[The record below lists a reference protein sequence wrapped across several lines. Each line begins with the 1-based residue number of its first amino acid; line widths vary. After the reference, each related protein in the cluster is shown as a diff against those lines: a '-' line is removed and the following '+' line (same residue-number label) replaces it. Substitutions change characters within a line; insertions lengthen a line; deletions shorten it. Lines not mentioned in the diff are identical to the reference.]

1 MLFYMCYY
9 DIFPV
14 THSDT
19 SLQSILAASQDAI
32 VAADG
37 NGNITS
43 WNDAARSMF
52 GYSKEEAIGQSL
64 QLLMPSDYKARHQSA
79 LDAQTSGSA
88 KAGGRPGVKK
98 YDKIYAVRGVAKN
111 GTEFPIEISVTS
123 FMLGG
128 KMRYNSIIKD
138 LSDSADQGGSFV
150 PEHSQENLDIVSSAN
165 QLLKLK
171 ALKLG
176 AMMQTAHGLSS
187 SAFIT
192 KQELAD
198 VINKGMIEAK
208 LETNPEIRKQ
218 KCENIAAAIMHDTT
232 RGGEDKMFFLN
243 LIPTLLKRGI
253 TVTDQGALQLQNS
266 RTRNAERTRFEN
278 FMRYLKV
285 NKLEIGW
292 MIGLFA
298 INLTLFLTA
307 YFEFKAK
314 GANEWIQVARGGGRM
329 LNFDCAIIVLPMCRK
344 VMGYLRTT
352 PMRKFTP
359 FDASIE
365 FHKVIAYYILFATL
379 LHSAA
384 HFGNYLTPTMSACPP
399 ALAAKYLNFS
409 DQGGVGTG
417 TCNFSFWLFST
428 QPGLT
433 GFFLL
438 LIMLFIYGGASEI
451 IRRGSD
457 VQRSAP
463 VQAKDRSVAAAG
475 PVKPSVAA
483 ATHAQ
488 NWRQIYSHSV
498 FFFTHHLFL
507 IFFILILIHG
517 YGLEAEIGNP
527 NFYKYFLACGPIYF
541 IERFVRDGYTKR
553 ENLRLLKAVTLP
565 GKVTA
570 LYVEKPKIWDVKA
583 GMYLFIQIPEI
594 SSFEWHPF
602 TITSAPEDPWVSVHI
617 KALGDWTNDLF
628 KLFKDHPVDVLSPG
642 NEHANHAKLPVVRID
657 GPYGAP
663 TQDVFRF
670 ETAVV
675 VGAGIG
681 ATPSVSVLR
690 HVLHRLKDNAGCKRA
705 SCNCTCSCCLFKIK
719 KLYFIWS
726 NRDAEAFQWFSNVL
740 GAVEV
745 HPSVEIRA
753 FLTSS
758 GLGKDDLNAF
768 LLRIGMEALA
778 DEGGADVVSNLKSA
792 TQFRR

>member
-1 MLFYMCYY
+1 MFV
-9 DIFPV
+9 FPV
-14 THSDT
+14 DDLSL
-19 SLQSILAASQDAI
+19 LQSILASSQDAI
-32 VAADG
+32 IGGDG
-37 NGNITS
+37 AGNITS
-43 WNDAARSMF
+43 WNDAARNMF
-52 GYSKEEAIGQSL
+52 GYTKDEAIGQSL
-64 QLLMPSDYKARHQSA
+64 QILMPRDYKNRHQAA
-79 LDAQTSGSA
+79 LDAQTAESA
-88 KAGGRPGVKK
+88 KAGGKKPGVKK

-111 GTEFPIEISVTS
+111 GTEFPIEVSVTS

-128 KMRYNSIIKD
+128 KMRYNSIIRD
-138 LSDSADQGGSFV
+138 LSGTADQAGSFV
-150 PEHSQENLDIVSSAN
+150 PEHSQENLDIATAAN
-165 QLLKLK
+165 QLLKQK

-198 VINKGMIEAK
+198 VINNGMVEAK
-208 LETNPEIRKQ
+208 LEANSELRKQ
-218 KCENIAAAIMHDTT
+218 KCESVAAAIMHDAA
-232 RGGEDKMFFLN
+232 RGVEDKIFFLD
-243 LIPTLLKRGI
+243 LIPMLLKRGI
-253 TVTDQGALQLQNS
+253 TVTDQGALQLQNL
-266 RTRNAERTRFEN
+266 RTRRAERSRFEV
-278 FMRYLKV
+278 FLRYLKV
-285 NKLEIGW
+285 NKQQIGW
-292 MIGLFA
+292 MLGLFA

-307 YFEFKAK
+307 FFEFRAK

-344 VMGYLRTT
+344 AMGYLRTT
-352 PMRKFTP
+352 IMRKFTP
-359 FDASIE
+359 FDESIE
-365 FHKVIAYYILFATL
+365 FHKVIAYYILFATV
-379 LHSAA
+379 LHTIA

-399 ALAAKYLNFS
+399 ALALKYLNFTS
-409 DQGGVGTG
+409 QGGVGTG
-417 TCNFSFWLFST
+417 DCNFSFWLFGT

-433 GFFLL
+433 GFVLL
-438 LIMLFIYGGASEI
+438 LIMLFIYGGANET

-457 VQRSAP
+457 AQRSAP
-463 VQAKDRSVAAAG
+463 PPAQAGDRSGSTAKAPVKSLSAAA
-475 PVKPSVAA
+475 SN
-483 ATHAQ
+483 T

-498 FFFTHHLFL
+498 FFFTHHLFVV
-507 IFFILILIHG
+507 FFLLILIHG
-517 YGLEAEIGNP
+517 YGLEADIGNP

-541 IERFVRDGYTKR
+541 IERFVRDGLAKR
-553 ENLRLLKAVTLP
+553 EDLRVLKAVPLP

-570 LYVEKPKIWDVKA
+570 LYVQKPKIWDVKA
-583 GMYLFIQIPEI
+583 GMYMFIQIPEI

-628 KLFKDHPVDVLSPG
+628 KLFKEHPVDVLSPG
-642 NEHANHAKLPVVRID
+642 NEEANHMKLPIARID

-690 HVLHRLKDNAGCKRA
+690 HVLYRLKDNAGCKRA
-705 SCNCTCSCCLFKIK
+705 NCTCTCSCCLFKIK

-778 DEGGADVVSNLKSA
+778 DEGRSDVVSNLKSA